1 MRATLAGAAGLIIGL
16 VVGVLVGVAL
26 PEPEPEP
33 GRELETEPVYT
44 GRLEPLTLVDDFTG
58 EEERVIRAIGREGNL
73 RLDIVCVAN
82 YVAVALAPVSGSF
95 QSDNVEARWD
105 GGESGYPFGI
115 GSERRGNSVGM
126 SELISPLALPVPH
139 NFSLDFMKPLRYGGE
154 HGDSESGRAQPAG
167 QPHPTASGAGRVGI
181 AGHSRPRAGCR
192 SRL

>member
-1 MRATLAGAAGLIIGL
+1 MRATLAGAAGLIIGF

-26 PEPEPEP
+26 PEPEPEPEPEP

-95 QSDNVEARWD
+95 QGDNVEARWD
-105 GGESGYPFGI
+105 GGESGSPFGI

-126 SELISPLALPVPH
+126 SELISPLA
-139 NFSLDFMKPLRYGGE
+139 SLSIGSFFDDLRSHSELLMRLGGE
-154 HGDSESGRAQPAG
+154 IMD
-167 QPHPTASGAGRVGI
+167 TFYLVGA
-181 AGHSRPRAGCR
+181 ADALETLPCNPE
-192 SRL
+192 